1 MAKDTTPRYN
11 LFDRR
16 VVERNIKKGEVS
28 REEYEKFVS
37 SLPDVAENAELVS
50 ARLGEDLSAME
61 DSDEDEG

>member
-50 ARLGEDLSAME
+50 ARLGEDLSAVE
-61 DSDEDEG
+61 ESDEDEG